1 MAPGAPKNI
10 ALTGFMAVGKTN
22 VGRKL
27 ARRLGWRF
35 VDVDRAV
42 EKSAGLKVQEI
53 FNRHGEPRFR
63 ALEKAALKEILGGER
78 QVIATGG
85 GAVLDPENLALLKE
99 KALLICLTATP
110 ETILGRAGGGK
121 RPLLDAAADRGA
133 RVRELLSE
141 RAPMYAQAHAAID
154 TENRSID
161 EVVAEVLRMVE

>member
-1 MAPGAPKNI
+1 VAPNAPKNI
-10 ALTGFMAVGKTN
+10 ALTGFMAVGKTD

-42 EKSAGLKVQEI
+42 EKSAGLRVQEI
-53 FNRHGEPRFR
+53 FNRHGEARFR
-63 ALEKAALKEILGGER
+63 DLEKAQLKEILGGER

-110 ETILGRAGGGK
+110 ETILGRAGDGK
-121 RPLLDAAADRGA
+121 RPLLDVADRGA
-133 RVRELLSE
+133 RVRELLRE
-141 RAPMYAQAHAAID
+141 RAPVYAQAHTAID

-161 EVVAEVLRMVE
+161 EVVAEVLRVVG